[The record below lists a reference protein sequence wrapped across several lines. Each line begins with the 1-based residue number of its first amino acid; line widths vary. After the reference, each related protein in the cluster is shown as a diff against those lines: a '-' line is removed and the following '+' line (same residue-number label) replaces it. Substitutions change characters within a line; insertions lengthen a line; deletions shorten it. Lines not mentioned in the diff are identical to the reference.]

1 MNSET
6 LFRALSSYDEE
17 NYNTKGEIKSLL
29 FKPVTSKKRLEK
41 KQEYYNLCI
50 EGNGEYA
57 LDTVVGHVQGRKLQV
72 ETSCWISTT
81 SNFDLACSEYAIP
94 QSGNYNHFDNRKNV
108 VRIEVEKSKILSDN
122 EKIKELRNT
131 NMPDE
136 VFIDLR
142 DGKLNSYYNN
152 SILSETFNPD
162 MPGYDWFKDATK
174 YVFGTKT
181 SVDGFS
187 NYATAS
193 KEVLAYKEI
202 KSELIK
208 SLYVPLQQD
217 ILYGSNTIMD
227 LDIEWLEY
235 AYQKLPSEQ
244 KEFFKLLY
252 PTITTGANLTDILLQ
267 NYKLIEGMNI
277 YEKYETL
284 KKQKIEMLSI
294 LTNIINDKSRE
305 SKLNIQRVVD
315 NGILVYSL
323 DMPYELSKSSI
334 NDVIIIQLAGEL
346 YKYNHKDKA
355 YVNEQGKVLKK
366 EILIK
371 NNCTKSK

>member
-1 MNSET
+1 
-6 LFRALSSYDEE
+6 
-17 NYNTKGEIKSLL
+17 
-29 FKPVTSKKRLEK
+29 
-41 KQEYYNLCI
+41 
-50 EGNGEYA
+50 
-57 LDTVVGHVQGRKLQV
+57 
-72 ETSCWISTT
+72 
-81 SNFDLACSEYAIP
+81 
-94 QSGNYNHFDNRKNV
+94 
-108 VRIEVEKSKILSDN
+108 
-122 EKIKELRNT
+122 
-131 NMPDE
+131 
-136 VFIDLR
+136 
-142 DGKLNSYYNN
+142 
-152 SILSETFNPD
+152 

-217 ILYGSNTIMD
+217 ILYGSNVI
-227 LDIEWLEY
+227 LDIDINLLETVY
-235 AYQKLPSEQ
+235 NQLTQKQ

-294 LTNIINDKSRE
+294 LTNIINDKSRK

-355 YVNEQGKVLKK
+355 YVNEQGRVLKK

-371 NNCTKSK
+371 NNCTKNK

>member
-142 DGKLNSYYNN
+142 DGKLNSYYND
-152 SILSETFNPD
+152 SLVSETFNLN
-162 MPGYDWFKDATK
+162 MPGYDWIKDFNRRF
-174 YVFGTKT
+174 FGTKT

-217 ILYGSNTIMD
+217 ILYGSNVI
-227 LDIEWLEY
+227 LDIDINLLETVY
-235 AYQKLPSEQ
+235 KQLTQKQ

-252 PTITTGANLTDILLQ
+252 PNITTGANLTDILLQ

-346 YKYNHKDKA
+346 YKYNHNDKA

-371 NNCTKSK
+371 NKCTKNK

>member
-81 SNFDLACSEYAIP
+81 SNFGLACSEYAIP

-122 EKIKELRNT
+122 EKIKKLRNT

-142 DGKLNSYYNN
+142 DGKLNSYYND
-152 SILSETFNPD
+152 SLVSETFNLN
-162 MPGYDWFKDATK
+162 MPGYDWIKDFNRRF
-174 YVFGTKT
+174 FGTKT

-217 ILYGSNTIMD
+217 ILYGSNVI
-227 LDIEWLEY
+227 LDIDINLLETVY
-235 AYQKLPSEQ
+235 KQLTQKQ

-371 NNCTKSK
+371 NNCTKNK

>member
-81 SNFDLACSEYAIP
+81 SNFGLACSEYAIP

-142 DGKLNSYYNN
+142 DGKLNSYYND
-152 SILSETFNPD
+152 SLVSETFNLN
-162 MPGYDWFKDATK
+162 MPGYDWIKDFNRRF
-174 YVFGTKT
+174 FGTKT

-217 ILYGSNTIMD
+217 ILYGSNAI
-227 LDIEWLEY
+227 LDIDINLLETVY
-235 AYQKLPSEQ
+235 KQLTQKQ

-277 YEKYETL
+277 YEKYEIL

-346 YKYNHKDKA
+346 YKYNHNDKA

-371 NNCTKSK
+371 NKCNKNK

>member
-94 QSGNYNHFDNRKNV
+94 QSGNYNHFDSRKNV

-277 YEKYETL
+277 YKKYETL

-305 SKLNIQRVVD
+305 YKLNIQRVVD

-371 NNCTKSK
+371 NNCTKNK